1 MSRMSRFAQMR
12 YFPLI
17 KAVLDQAGAPVGP
30 DEWDVHSNGSAHI
43 VVNAGHRL
51 SVRVA
56 KNLTAGEA
64 METRTRLLRA
74 LPDDLPF
81 AVPRPLT
88 RVISRAGYT
97 AVGLSWIPGEA
108 RDIGPAPAR
117 QLGRALRAIGGM
129 DPVPLERYLEPVH
142 HHWGGDNWEKTLR
155 EQVVPRL
162 LPGNR
167 HVAERLIEEVLEM
180 EPVEPRIIHSD
191 FSGHNILWNKDKLTG
206 VIDWDHA
213 ALGDPSWDI
222 AAAANWY
229 GWDVL
234 TKCVGKDWAE
244 RAKTVYHL
252 MPLQSVGYAIVNG
265 GGGAIT
271 RQSLERA
278 DAWFEEHRGELP
290 A

>member
-17 KAVLDQAGAPVGP
+17 KAVLDQAGVTVGP
-30 DEWDVHSNGSAHI
+30 EEWDVHSNGSAHI

-56 KNLTAGEA
+56 KTLSAGES
-64 METRTRLLRA
+64 MSRRTQLLRA

-88 RVISRAGYT
+88 RVISRSGFT

-117 QLGRALRAIGGM
+117 PLGRALRAIGGM
-129 DPVPLERYLEPVH
+129 DPVPLEPYLEPAH
-142 HHWGGDNWEKTLR
+142 QHWGSDDWEKTLR
-155 EQVVPRL
+155 ERVVPL
-162 LPGNR
+162 LFPGNR
-167 HVAERLIEEVLEM
+167 RIAHRLIDDVLAM
-180 EPVEPRIIHSD
+180 DPVEPRIIHSD
-191 FSGHNILWNKDKLTG
+191 FSGHNILWIKDKMTG

-213 ALGDPSWDI
+213 AMGDPSWDI

-229 GWDVL
+229 GWDVI

-244 RAKTVYHL
+244 RGKTVHRL
-252 MPLQSVGYAIVNG
+252 MPLQSVGYAVVNG

-271 RQSLERA
+271 RQSLERT
-278 DAWFEEHRGELP
+278 DAWFDDHKTQLP
-290 A
+290 G